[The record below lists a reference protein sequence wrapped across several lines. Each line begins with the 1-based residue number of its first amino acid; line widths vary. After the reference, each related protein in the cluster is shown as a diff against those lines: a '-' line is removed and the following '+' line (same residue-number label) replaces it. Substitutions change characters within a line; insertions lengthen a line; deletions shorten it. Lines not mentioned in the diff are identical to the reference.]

1 MADSSNGGSKFQPPK
16 EMSMELR
23 LLLALLLTVPILFL
37 GPYFF
42 PSQPPVPPAK
52 VPAAAAVKP
61 AAIPEEKPAAAEPL
75 TPKVALKTAAS
86 SLTGTATQQQPV
98 PSMVV
103 QTDFYRISISN
114 QGATVRSWQLKGA
127 KFKDND
133 GKQVDL
139 VNAAAGLAPPF
150 SFYLPN
156 DKDLEKKLNWAYYT
170 QTADADGLGVTY
182 RFSDGH
188 AAAKKVF
195 RFQKNSYLSQFSSE
209 ILIDGKPLPHMVQWR
224 GGFGDLTVPAPSS
237 YQHSVHYDITL
248 KSWWRSWLGLTGTGG
263 LVDQGATAASKGPVQ
278 DAGTYSFAGIADAY
292 FAAVF
297 LPVVE
302 DNMRQ
307 TVFTDTVPTPA
318 EAKPVA
324 LSGDAFSDGDSNQFG
339 LFVGPKDVDLLKS
352 IDPKLEQLVDFGFAS
367 VLAKPLFLI
376 VNWANDQIVH
386 NFGWSIILVTII
398 INFALFPL
406 KLSSMKSMRKM
417 QALKPQIDAI
427 NAKYKGISVRDP
439 KKQDQTQET
448 MDLYKKHGVNPMGGC
463 LPMVIQLP
471 ILYAF
476 YAVLRNSVEM
486 RGASWL
492 WVGDLS
498 QPEHLPI
505 KLLPIILIATQFL
518 TQKMMPQ
525 PGADPAQQKM
535 TMFMPLIFGFMF
547 YNFQS
552 GLVLYYLTSNLVGIA
567 QQWFFNHTDTAR
579 AVAMSVE
586 PPAKKKNG
594 KK

>member
-1 MADSSNGGSKFQPPK
+1 MADSANGGSKFEPPK
-16 EMSMELR
+16 EMSMEMR
-23 LLLALLLTVPILFL
+23 LLIALLLTVPILFI

-42 PSQPPVPPAK
+42 GSQTPPPKKNTAPSVVNTAASPA
-52 VPAAAAVKP
+52 
-61 AAIPEEKPAAAEPL
+61 EKPAAAEPV
-75 TPKVALKTAAS
+75 TPKVALKTGAA
-86 SLTGTATQQQPV
+86 SLTGTATEEQAL
-98 PSMVV
+98 PSMVIH
-103 QTDFYRISISN
+103 TDLYRVSISN
-114 QGATVRSWQLKGA
+114 QGATVRSWQLEGA
-127 KFKDND
+127 KYKDND
-133 GKQVDL
+133 GKQVEL
-139 VNAAAGLAPPF
+139 VNSASGLAAPF
-150 SFYLPN
+150 SFYVPG
-156 DKDLEKKLNWAYYT
+156 DKDLEKKVNWSYYK
-170 QTADADGLGVTY
+170 QTPDADGLGVTY
-182 RFSDGH
+182 RYSDGH
-188 AAAKKVF
+188 VSVKKVF
-195 RFQKNSYLSQFSSE
+195 RFQKDFYLSQVSTE
-209 ILIDGKPLPHMVQWR
+209 MLVDGRPVPHMIQWR
-224 GGFGDLTVPAPSS
+224 GGFGDFTVPAPSAN
-237 YQHSVHYDITL
+237 QHAVHYD
-248 KSWWRSWLGLTGTGG
+248 LTSGK
-263 LVDQGATAASKGPVQ
+263 LVDQGATAASKGPIQ
-278 DAGTYSFAGIADAY
+278 ESGTFSFVGIADAY
-292 FAAVF
+292 FAAVL
-297 LPVVE
+297 LPSAE
-302 DNMRQ
+302 DAMRE
-307 TVFTDTVPTPA
+307 TVFTDTVPTA
-318 EAKPVA
+318 YEAKPMA
-324 LSGDAFSDGDSNQFG
+324 LDGIALSDGDSNQFR
-339 LFVGPKDVDLLKS
+339 LFVGPKDVDLLKR
-352 IDPKLEQLVDFGFAS
+352 IDPKLEQLIDFGWMS

-386 NFGWSIILVTII
+386 NFGWSIILVTIV

-439 KKQDQTQET
+439 KKSEQTEET
-448 MDLYKKHGVNPMGGC
+448 MGLYKKHGVNPMGGC

-471 ILYAF
+471 ILFAF
-476 YAVLRNSVEM
+476 YRVFTVSVEM

-492 WVGDLS
+492 WVHDLS

-547 YNFQS
+547 YNFAS

-579 AVAMSVE
+579 AVALSVE

>member
-1 MADSSNGGSKFQPPK
+1 MADSSNGGSKFQQPK

-23 LLLALLLTVPILFL
+23 LLLALVLTVPILFI

-42 PSQPPVPPAK
+42 GSETPPPKK
-52 VPAAAAVKP
+52 VPAPTAVAPSATP
-61 AAIPEEKPAAAEPL
+61 AEKPAPAEPQ
-75 TPKVALKTAAS
+75 TPKVALRTANS
-86 SLTGTATQQQPV
+86 TSLTGTATNQQPA

-103 QTDFYRISISN
+103 QTDLYRISISN

-133 GKQVDL
+133 GKPVEL
-139 VNAAAGLAPPF
+139 VNSASSLVTPF
-150 SFYLPN
+150 SFYLPG
-156 DKDLEKKLNWAYYT
+156 DKDLEKKLNWSYYT
-170 QTADADGLGVTY
+170 QTADPDGLGVTY

-188 AAAKKVF
+188 IAVKKVF
-195 RFQKNSYLSQFSSE
+195 RFQKNSYLSQVSTE
-209 ILIDGKPLPHMVQWR
+209 VLVDGKPLPHMIEWR
-224 GGFGDLTVPAPSS
+224 GGFGDLTVPSPTSN
-237 YQHSVHYDITL
+237 QHAVHYD
-248 KSWWRSWLGLTGTGG
+248 LTASK
-263 LVDQGATAASKGPVQ
+263 LVDQGSTAASKGPIQ
-278 DAGTYSFAGIADAY
+278 ESGTFSFAGIADSY

-297 LPVVE
+297 LPSAE
-302 DNMRQ
+302 GAMRE

-318 EAKPVA
+318 EPKPVPLGGIA
-324 LSGDAFSDGDSNQFG
+324 LSDGDSNQFR

-352 IDPKLEQLVDFGFAS
+352 IDPKLEQLIDFGWMS
-367 VLAKPLFLI
+367 ILAKPLFLI

-386 NFGWSIILVTII
+386 NFGWSIILVTIV

-427 NAKYKGISVRDP
+427 NAKYKGVSVRDA
-439 KKQDQTQET
+439 KKQDQTEET
-448 MDLYKKHGVNPMGGC
+448 MGLYKKHGVNPMGGC

-471 ILYAF
+471 ILIAF
-476 YAVLRNSVEM
+476 YRVFTVSVEM

-492 WVGDLS
+492 WVHDLS

-505 KLLPIILIATQFL
+505 KILPIVMIATQFL

-525 PGADPAQQKM
+525 PGADPAQQKI
-535 TMFMPLIFGFMF
+535 TKFMPLIFGFMF
-547 YNFQS
+547 YNFAS

-579 AVAMSVE
+579 AVALSVE

>member
-16 EMSMELR
+16 EEMSMEMR

-42 PSQPPVPPAK
+42 GSQTTPPPKKAAQPVAAA
-52 VPAAAAVKP
+52 PAANPADKP
-61 AAIPEEKPAAAEPL
+61 AVAEPV
-75 TPKVALKTAAS
+75 TPKVALKTPASAAG
-86 SLTGTATQQQPV
+86 GTSTQQTPV

-103 QTDFYRISISN
+103 QTDKYRISISN

-127 KFKDND
+127 KYKDND

-139 VNAAAGLAPPF
+139 VNASSGLTPPF
-150 SFYLPN
+150 SFYLPS
-156 DKDLEKKLNWAYYT
+156 DKDLEKKLNWSFYT
-170 QTADADGLGVTY
+170 QTADPDGLGVTY

-188 AAAKKVF
+188 VAVKKVF
-195 RFQKNSYLSQFSSE
+195 RFQQNSYLSQVSSE
-209 ILIDGKPLPHMVQWR
+209 ILVDGKPVPNMIQWR
-224 GGFGDLTVPAPSS
+224 GGFGDLTVPSPSGS
-237 YQHSVHYDITL
+237 QHAVHYD
-248 KSWWRSWLGLTGTGG
+248 LTTGK
-263 LVDQGATAASKGPVQ
+263 LVDQNATAASKGPIQ
-278 DAGTYSFAGIADAY
+278 ESGTYSFVGIADAY

-297 LPVVE
+297 LPSVE
-302 DNMRQ
+302 DAIRE
-307 TVFTDTVPTPA
+307 TVFTDTVPTPP
-318 EAKPVA
+318 EPKPIA
-324 LSGDAFSDGDSNQFG
+324 LDGIALSDGDTNQFR

-352 IDPKLEQLVDFGFAS
+352 IDPKLEQLVDFGWMS
-367 VLAKPLFLI
+367 VVAKPLFLI
-376 VNWANDQIVH
+376 VNWVNDQIVH
-386 NFGWSIILVTII
+386 NFGWSIIVVTII

-427 NAKYKGISVRDP
+427 NAKYKGVSVRDA

-471 ILYAF
+471 ILIAF
-476 YAVLRNSVEM
+476 YQVLRNSVEM

-492 WVGDLS
+492 WVSDLS

-505 KLLPIILIATQFL
+505 KLLPIVLIATQFL

-547 YNFQS
+547 YNFAS

-579 AVAMSVE
+579 AVALSVE
-586 PPAKKKNG
+586 PPSKKKNG